1 VSSQLASSNI
11 VLLFKANYSQ
21 DPRIGFEGRRK
32 RKYKV
37 AEKFAKRMQK
47 IQKKVKTALKK
58 A

>member
-11 VLLFKANYSQ
+11 VLPFKANYSQ
-21 DPRIGFEGRRK
+21 DPRIGFKGRRK
-32 RKYKV
+32 RKYEV
-37 AEKFAKRMQK
+37 AGKFAKRMQK